1 MANLKLWQS
10 LGFAAQFAVGAAVPS
25 PVARLTL
32 LLVVFC
38 ASFGCLAFMDR
49 SPAPCAGADAAG
61 GARCARAPGGGG
73 AAPRAAA

>member
-32 LLVVFC
+32 
-38 ASFGCLAFMDR
+38 
-49 SPAPCAGADAAG
+49 GAQ
-61 GARCARAPGGGG
+61 
-73 AAPRAAA
+73 PRAALR